1 MDLKMY
7 PQTSSILLWDF
18 VKKISRYTYVIDPFE
33 LQRTK
38 KFSQLSQLKVKITQ
52 DVVKKDIKKTE

>member
-7 PQTSSILLWDF
+7 PLTSSILLSDF

-38 KFSQLSQLKVKITQ
+38 KLSQLSQLKVKITQ